1 MRDSRI
7 YSSSLMKRWSIMTFF
22 KFITVSFALFGFTWV
37 YNLCSYE
44 YAAYYYSE
52 GFYQNYPDN
61 NSYVSH
67 GKQKIIRLQ
76 DTILQRYTGI
86 FVLHTDPSQHI
97 VVLLKNNQLSISNN
111 NWNRIILPGSE
122 TLFFENSEVQNSY
135 NFVLNP
141 KTKSYD
147 LIITC
152 AGIKFKMRKLQ

>member
-1 MRDSRI
+1 MSDSRI
-7 YSSSLMKRWSIMTFF
+7 YSSSLMKRWSIMAFF

-52 GFYQNYPDN
+52 GFNQNSLDDTAY
-61 NSYVSH
+61 

-76 DTILQRYTGI
+76 DTILQRYAGI
-86 FVLHTDPSQHI
+86 FVLDTDPSQRI
-97 VVLLKNNQLSISNN
+97 VISLKNNRLSIVNN
-111 NWNRIILPGSE
+111 DWNKIILPGSE
-122 TLFFENSEVQNSY
+122 TLFFENSQVQNSY

>member
-1 MRDSRI
+1 MA
-7 YSSSLMKRWSIMTFF
+7 FF

-52 GFYQNYPDN
+52 GFYQNSPDDV
-61 NSYVSH
+61 SY
-67 GKQKIIRLQ
+67 GRQKIIRLQ
-76 DTILQRYTGI
+76 DKILRRYTGI
-86 FVLHTDPSQHI
+86 FVLDTDPSQRI
-97 VVLLKNNQLSISNN
+97 VVSLKNNQLSISNN

-122 TLFFENSEVQNSY
+122 TLFFDNSQAQNSY

>member
-7 YSSSLMKRWSIMTFF
+7 YSNSLMKRWSIMAFF
-22 KFITVSFALFGFTWV
+22 KFITISFALFGFTWI

-44 YAAYYYSE
+44 YAAYYYNE
-52 GFYQNYPDN
+52 GFYQNSPNDA
-61 NSYVSH
+61 SY
-67 GKQKIIRLQ
+67 GRQKTIRLQ

-86 FVLHTDPSQHI
+86 FVLDTDSSQRI
-97 VVLLKNNQLSISNN
+97 VISLKNNRLFIANN
-111 NWNRIILPGSE
+111 DWNKIILPGSE

>member
-1 MRDSRI
+1 MA
-7 YSSSLMKRWSIMTFF
+7 FF
-22 KFITVSFALFGFTWV
+22 KFITISFALFGFTWI

-52 GFYQNYPDN
+52 GFYQNSPDDT
-61 NSYVSH
+61 SY

-86 FVLHTDPSQHI
+86 FVLDTDSSQRI
-97 VVLLKNNQLSISNN
+97 VISLKNNRLSIANN
-111 NWNRIILPGSE
+111 NWNKIILPGSE

>member
-1 MRDSRI
+1 MA
-7 YSSSLMKRWSIMTFF
+7 FF

-52 GFYQNYPDN
+52 GFNQNSLDDTAY
-61 NSYVSH
+61 

-76 DTILQRYTGI
+76 DTILQRYAGI
-86 FVLHTDPSQHI
+86 FVLDTDPSQRI
-97 VVLLKNNQLSISNN
+97 VISLKNNRLSIVNN
-111 NWNRIILPGSE
+111 DWNKIILPGSE
-122 TLFFENSEVQNSY
+122 TLFFENSQVQNSY

>member
-1 MRDSRI
+1 
-7 YSSSLMKRWSIMTFF
+7 MKRWSIMAFF
-22 KFITVSFALFGFTWV
+22 KFITISFTLFGFTWI

-52 GFYQNYPDN
+52 GFYQNSQNDTFY
-61 NSYVSH
+61 
-67 GKQKIIRLQ
+67 GRQKIIRLE
-76 DTILQRYTGI
+76 DTILQRYAGI
-86 FVLHTDPSQHI
+86 FVLDTEPSQRI
-97 VVLLKNNQLSISNN
+97 VISLKNNRLYIANN
-111 NWNRIILPGSE
+111 NWNKIILPGSE

-152 AGIKFKMRKLQ
+152 SGIKFKMRKLQ

>member
-1 MRDSRI
+1 MA
-7 YSSSLMKRWSIMTFF
+7 FF
-22 KFITVSFALFGFTWV
+22 KFITISFALFGFTWI

-52 GFYQNYPDN
+52 GFYQNSPDDT
-61 NSYVSH
+61 SY

-86 FVLHTDPSQHI
+86 FVLDTDSSQRI
-97 VVLLKNNQLSISNN
+97 VISLKNNRLSIANN
-111 NWNRIILPGSE
+111 NWNKIILPGSE

-135 NFVLNP
+135 NFVLNS